1 MTARQQIRVGRRI
14 GRDRARVDAYAAPG
28 VGDMLHAARE
38 KKGVDLYRAE
48 RDTKIRARHLA
59 ALEAGDFAALPGS
72 VYVKGFLRNYAQY
85 LGLDPAEVLE
95 RWHETEEPMPRAS
108 GRDGVAVV
116 VPPQPLTDPRSG
128 FTLTPGVLV
137 AAVLAIVVLAFGAYV
152 GLQLV
157 RFAQVPALTLDGPSV
172 MTLDADDTSVTITG
186 AAPGGATVDAFDAL
200 QQPAGS
206 TVADGEGNW
215 SLDLRVQK
223 GQNDFTIRTRDPET
237 GKDAEPMR
245 MIVTVPVS
253 AVPSEPPT
261 PAPTALPGILP
272 AASGSVA
279 PSIDVE
285 PSASAAPT
293 VGPATL
299 ELSSPRQGSRSGD
312 AKVTVKGRTDAAR
325 VRVRA
330 RWLGPGKRPGDPGT
344 VEVRVRKG
352 AFEHE
357 LVLAPGR
364 WEVVVDTVATDA
376 LKSTRVRRRVRVD
389 YRGFVVVLGARP
401 GGKAWIQVTVDGVEY
416 DSGST
421 LRSGERTVIQ
431 AKEMVVFRTRSER
444 RLLVGVK
451 GDAPTQ
457 LSDRPGGGTW
467 SITDGEGPVRIQ

>member
-14 GRDRARVDAYAAPG
+14 GRDRAPVDAYAAPG

-72 VYVKGFLRNYAQY
+72 VYVKGFLRNYALY

-95 RWHETEEPMPRAS
+95 RWRERDEPTPRAS
-108 GRDGVAVV
+108 GPAGVAVV

-137 AAVLAIVVLAFGAYV
+137 AAFLAVVVLAFGAYV

-157 RFAQVPALTLDGPSV
+157 RFSEVPALTLDGRSV
-172 MTLDADDTSVTITG
+172 MTLAADDTNVIITG
-186 AAPGGATVDAFDAL
+186 TAPHGATVDAFDAV

-206 TVADGEGNW
+206 TVADDEGRW
-215 SLDLRVQK
+215 SIDLGVQK

-237 GKDAEPMR
+237 GRDADPLR
-245 MIVTVPVS
+245 VIVTVPVS
-253 AVPSEPPT
+253 AGASAVPT
-261 PAPTALPGILP
+261 PAPTALTGIIP
-272 AASGSVA
+272 AATESVA
-279 PSIDVE
+279 PSAE
-285 PSASAAPT
+285 ASPSATAAPT
-293 VGPATL
+293 VGPAML
-299 ELSSPRQGSRSGD
+299 EMTSPRQGSRSGD
-312 AKVTVKGRTDAAR
+312 AKVTVKGRTDAAK
-325 VRVRA
+325 VRIRA

-344 VEVRVRKG
+344 TEARVRKG

-364 WEVVVDTVATDA
+364 WEVVVDTLAADRLT
-376 LKSTRVRRRVRVD
+376 STKVRRRVRVD
-389 YRGFVVVLGARP
+389 YKGFVVVIGARP
-401 GGKAWIQVTVDGVEY
+401 GGKAWVQVTVDGVEY

-431 AKEMVVFRTRSER
+431 AKETVVFRTRSER
-444 RLLVGVK
+444 RTLLGVK
-451 GDAPTQ
+451 GEAPTQ
-457 LSDRPGGGTW
+457 LSDRAGGGTW
-467 SITDGEGPVRIQ
+467 SITDGEDPVRIQ